1 MLQPSKG
8 EAGESIVTVPLGKTL
23 DSQPK
28 APSLVET
35 LDKIRESDSKK
46 YVTLPGITTHHILAA
61 FNNMDLDKNGYIGAM
76 ELRCILNQLGHD
88 SSDEIID
95 EMIRMVDSEG
105 IGQCSVEDYWR
116 LLHSAAFVSEMQAL
130 KPGVKESALELKM
143 KGNAILQN
151 NVKNFTQTLT
161 TREAGQKLK
170 NADKRGRGR
179 VGAIMEKRQEDFAG
193 LKPHQLQRIYNQFKK
208 IDRDQKGFID
218 YREFC
223 LVLEQ
228 PDSVVMKRLFEMFDL
243 DKSGTL
249 ELREFI
255 VGLSNCTSS
264 SREERVRFAFMMFDE
279 DCSGFIER
287 LELCK
292 ILKANFISQRAN
304 DAEIN
309 KRVDKILEIAGV
321 GPQGKLDF
329 TQFLHVSNTMPG
341 IMFPTYALL
350 AKIDEALPYMKLF

>member
-35 LDKIRESDSKK
+35 LDKIRESDPKK

-161 TREAGQKLK
+161 TREAGQKCPGIYVISYWRCQSSG
-170 NADKRGRGR
+170 DPGCDRRTDR
-179 VGAIMEKRQEDFAG
+179 RIWTVSRIG
-193 LKPHQLQRIYNQFKK
+193 LKKSDSDKQRRTGCSIIVKRPSTKK
-208 IDRDQKGFID
+208 CR
-218 YREFC
+218 
-223 LVLEQ
+223 
-228 PDSVVMKRLFEMFDL
+228 
-243 DKSGTL
+243 
-249 ELREFI
+249 
-255 VGLSNCTSS
+255 
-264 SREERVRFAFMMFDE
+264 
-279 DCSGFIER
+279 
-287 LELCK
+287 
-292 ILKANFISQRAN
+292 
-304 DAEIN
+304 
-309 KRVDKILEIAGV
+309 
-321 GPQGKLDF
+321 
-329 TQFLHVSNTMPG
+329 
-341 IMFPTYALL
+341 
-350 AKIDEALPYMKLF
+350 